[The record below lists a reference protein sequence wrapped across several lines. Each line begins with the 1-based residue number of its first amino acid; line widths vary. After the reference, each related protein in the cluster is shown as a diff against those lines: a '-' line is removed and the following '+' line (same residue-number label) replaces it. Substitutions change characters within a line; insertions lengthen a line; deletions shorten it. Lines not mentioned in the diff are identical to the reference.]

1 MPANVC
7 AVPPKI
13 DGDLADEAWK
23 TAGRAEEFLDRANGT
38 VAVEQSVAYIT
49 YDKQYIYV
57 AYECLDSEPDKVD
70 ARETIRDSK
79 YATRSDNPN
88 QEDNVTFAIDP
99 YFSKKPEDVSVFSVN
114 ALGTPSAQIAGGR
127 GGKLEWKGNWDAAAK
142 KTERG
147 WSVEMRIPWS
157 ILNYPTSGKPT
168 SMGVNFFRYQYRTR
182 TETVWS
188 NVTDRG
194 FTELEGVWTDV
205 LPPNTGFRP
214 KVSLL
219 PYVLPG
225 IKDGEFTFR
234 SGVDARVTLTPD
246 LTAVGSLNPDFNTI
260 EGAVES
266 IQFSRAERFIQ
277 EKRPFFLEGQNFLS
291 PGTRFNDIGAFFY
304 SRRVPTFDLGT
315 KIYGKITPVDSVGFL
330 NTVTFG
336 DRTDTAFRYKRDL
349 SPTSDVGMFIGQRQ
363 LGNDHNTVVM
373 VDQHARFGKVGFES
387 QFAKT
392 FGDNA
397 GGGAVV
403 LSANYQDRRN
413 ISVFQYH
420 TVSEDFLIADGF
432 IPYTNYNGWFGYTD
446 FFGPWRKGPWSSYDY
461 GFYGIAW
468 DHQNGDRYQRG
479 FGTFGTLTSRSDWRF
494 SVSQDYAVIDG
505 TVDSTYMLSATMGAT
520 NRFRKVGLGVVV
532 GMLASEPSTYL
543 NPIASVR
550 LFKHLDLSYNG
561 ALLNFQGTARQH
573 VLTAGY
579 EFSPTRSMGGR
590 LVALDA
596 DTNWY
601 LFYRSAGGRGTDF
614 YLIYGDPN
622 TRTFSRK
629 FQIKLVFAI

>member
-1 MPANVC
+1 MPAAVC
-7 AVPPKI
+7 TVPPKI
-13 DGDLADEAWK
+13 DGDLSDEAWA
-23 TAGRAEEFLDRANGT
+23 TAGKAEEFLDRTNGT
-38 VAVEQSVAYIT
+38 VATEQSVAYIA
-49 YDKQYIYV
+49 YDKQFIYV
-57 AYECLDSEPDKVD
+57 AYECFDAEPDKVE

-99 YFSKKPEDVSVFSVN
+99 YFSKRSEDVSVFSVN

-127 GGKLEWKGNWDAAAK
+127 GGKLEWKGQWDSAAK
-142 KTERG
+142 RTSKG
-147 WSVEMRIPWS
+147 YCIEMRIPWA
-157 ILNYPTSGKPT
+157 ILNYPSSSKPT
-168 SMGVNFFRYQYRTR
+168 TMGVNFFRYQYRTR

-194 FTELEGVWTDV
+194 FTDLEGVWTGV
-205 LPPNTGFRP
+205 QPPSTGFRP

-234 SGVDARVTLTPD
+234 SGLDARVTLTPD

-277 EKRPFFLEGQNFLS
+277 EKRPFFLEGQNYLS
-291 PGTRFNDIGAFFY
+291 PGTRFNDIGAYFY
-304 SRRVPTFDLGT
+304 SRRIPTFDLGT
-315 KIYGKITPVDSVGFL
+315 KVYGKVTPVDSVGFL

-349 SPTSDVGMFIGQRQ
+349 SPTSDVGAFFGQRQ
-363 LGNDHNTVVM
+363 FGSDNNSVVM

-392 FGDNA
+392 YGDDA

-403 LSANYQDRRN
+403 LSANYQDLRN

-420 TVSEDFLIADGF
+420 TISEDFNIADGF
-432 IPYTNYNGWFGYTD
+432 IPYTGYRGWFGFTD

-461 GFYGIAW
+461 GIYGIAW
-468 DHQNGDRYQRG
+468 DHQDGSRYQRG
-479 FGTFGTLTSRSDWRF
+479 FGAFGTLTSRSDWRF

-505 TVDSTYMLSATMGAT
+505 TVDSTYMVSATMGAT
-520 NRFRKVGLGVVV
+520 NRFRKIGLGVTV
-532 GMLASEPSTYL
+532 GTLASEPSTYL
-543 NPIASVR
+543 TPNASVR
-550 LFKHLDLSYNG
+550 LFRRLDLAYSG
-561 ALLNFQGTARQH
+561 ALLNFQGTTRQH

-579 EFSPTRSMGGR
+579 EFSPTRSIGGR
-590 LVALDA
+590 MVAVDA

-601 LFYRSAGGRGTDF
+601 LFYRSAGGRGTDL

-629 FQIKLVFAI
+629 FQIKLVFAL